1 MKKRP
6 IHLVFLYVWIFSIG
20 WAVAIPGQSDVLI
33 ESVRVR
39 VDDQPGS
46 ENIVKL
52 IAVQPGELFSLT
64 KINYSIKQLY
74 KTGMFSDVRVF
85 QQGTDRIQLTF
96 QLTSRPFSRAV
107 HVLGMD
113 SIPRHKLL
121 NKVYSVRPGD
131 PFTEERMSRAAE
143 ELRQALQEEGIFD
156 VDIRSSMERIQDSTQ
171 VDVYFEVQSYKTY
184 HVSQIVFSGSL
195 LFPESRLLR
204 EMTTQVGQQFIPSVF
219 RQDLQRLEE
228 FYVSQDY
235 RRAEVRA
242 TDRVFDEKT
251 TEVSLMLE
259 VFPHER
265 IIAHIT
271 GASVPEDLIKPIWE
285 AEIFEE
291 WGLDEGEAKIVGYL
305 RDKGYLFATVSSSI
319 ERRENEIHII
329 HEVAQGRRV
338 SIEDIEFRG
347 LEYYSE
353 HRLKQDLLIDQSIP
367 LFGRINGARLF
378 ELPGQIEFLY
388 SMQGFPETS
397 AELVF
402 EWKDENKVRPI
413 FYIVEGRQETIA
425 EISFQGGNLFPSAD
439 LQARIS
445 SMPDGPFYQPMVQQ
459 DIERLLNHYRNQ
471 GVRGTDITAAVEM
484 LQDNVYAVNFQIQE
498 GERVII
504 QEIVISGH
512 RVTRMSTIQRELRV
526 QEGELA
532 RYDAIRE
539 TKRRL
544 EGLGVFSE
552 VKVEEIQ
559 LSPQTM
565 NLFIQLSEG
574 DRNYVSAGLGLETA
588 GAPHSFDVWNYD
600 ARLRGTAEVM
610 RNNLFGTAAQL
621 SLVGQ
626 LSIRERRVVTTWQ
639 QPYFFGVPLS
649 TYLNAWWEQEERKS
663 FRYERAGVSLS
674 GIRTFR
680 GKEYWTLIPTLRYAR
695 TQILELEVEEN
706 EIDRQ
711 FFPYST
717 TSVGGSIVRDRR
729 DDPFNPIRGYFFSA
743 ALDWAY
749 PLFDAE
755 SDFLKLFAKYQ
766 RYFPVMRNVQL
777 SLTGRVG
784 LGSGRMPIPER
795 FFAGGSNS
803 FRGSRYDEL
812 GPEDPGSG
820 RPVGG
825 KSLFLLNVE
834 LVFPIYPG
842 IRDLH
847 AVLFYDKGNVFARR
861 SEFSLTDLQDAFGLG
876 LRYRTPLGPIR
887 LELGWNPKAAQGES
901 RTLVYITI
909 GNIF

>member
-1 MKKRP
+1 MKIKA
-6 IHLVFLYVWIFSIG
+6 IHLIFMCFWVCSIG
-20 WAVAIPGQSDVLI
+20 FADALPGQSEILI
-33 ESVRVR
+33 ESVNVR

-46 ENIVKL
+46 ENIAKL

-74 KTGMFSDVRVF
+74 KTGLFSDVRVF
-85 QQGTDRIQLTF
+85 KQGTDRIRLTF

-107 HVLGMD
+107 HILGID
-113 SIPRHKLL
+113 SIPRHRLL
-121 NKVYSVRPGD
+121 NRVYSVRPGD

-143 ELRQALQEEGIFD
+143 ELSQALHEEGIFE
-156 VDIRSSMERIQDSTQ
+156 VDIRSFMERAQNSTQ
-171 VDVYFEVQSYKTY
+171 VDVYFEVQSFKSYS
-184 HVSQIVFSGSL
+184 VSQIVFSGSL

-204 EMTTQVGQQFIPSVF
+204 EMTTRVGQRFIPSVF
-219 RQDLQRLEE
+219 RQDVLRLEE
-228 FYVSQDY
+228 YYISQDY
-235 RRAEVRA
+235 RRAEVRV
-242 TDRVFDEKT
+242 TGQDFDEET
-251 TEVSLMLE
+251 TGVSLKLE

-271 GASVPEDLIKPIWE
+271 GANVPEDLIKTIWE

-291 WGLDEGEAKIVGYL
+291 WGLDEGEAKIVGYM
-305 RDKGYLFATVSSSI
+305 RDKGYLFATVGSSI

-329 HEVAQGRRV
+329 HKVAQGRRV

-353 HRLKQDLLIDQSIP
+353 DLLKQDLLIDQSLP
-367 LFGRINGARLF
+367 LIGRINGARLF

-388 SMQGFPETS
+388 SIQGFPETS

-413 FYIVEGRQETIA
+413 FYIMEGRQETVA
-425 EISFQGGNLFPSAD
+425 EISFQGGTLFPPAD

-445 SMPDGPFYQPMVQQ
+445 SMPGGPYYQPTVQQ
-459 DIERLLNHYRNQ
+459 DIEKLLNHYRNQ

-484 LQDNVYAVNFQIQE
+484 SEDNRYSVNFQIQE

-504 QEIVISGH
+504 QEIVISGY
-512 RVTRMSTIQRELRV
+512 RVTRLSTISRELRV
-526 QEGELA
+526 HEGELA

-552 VKVEEIQ
+552 VRVEEIQ
-559 LSPQTM
+559 LSPRTM

-600 ARLRGTAEVM
+600 VRLRGTAEVM
-610 RNNLFGTAAQL
+610 RNNLFGRAAQL

-626 LSIRERRVVTTWQ
+626 LSIRERRAVMTWQ
-639 QPYFFGVPLS
+639 QPYFFGVPLA

-663 FRYERAGVSLS
+663 FRYERAGISLS
-674 GIRTFR
+674 GIRTFG
-680 GKEYWTLIPTLRYAR
+680 GKEYWTLVPTLRHAR
-695 TQILELEVEEN
+695 TKILELEVEEN

-729 DDPFNPIRGYFFSA
+729 DDPFNPIRGYFFST

-766 RYFPVMRNVQL
+766 QYFPILQNVQL
-777 SLTGRVG
+777 SITGRAG

-812 GPEDPGSG
+812 GPKDLRSG

-825 KSLFLLNVE
+825 KSLFLLNFE

-842 IRDLH
+842 LKDLH
-847 AVLFYDKGNVFARR
+847 AVLFYDKGNVFTRR
-861 SEFSLTDLQDAFGLG
+861 SEFSLTDLEDALGLG

-887 LELGWNPKAAQGES
+887 LELGWNPNADPGES
-901 RTLVYITI
+901 KILVFMTI